1 MLFAALLPTS
11 LVLSRGTAPAVS
23 RAAVSMRAEGGD
35 MAQGVAAVA
44 AAAILTMAPT
54 NAALAAGGY
63 QSASDYMA
71 KTPVKAQAPKS
82 QKELAAAAE
91 KAEKA
96 AAAQAKAAEAAQA
109 KAKKAAEAAAEKAA
123 KEAASKQ
130 AAAAKAAAAAEAKA
144 AKAAA
149 APKPAPKAAPAPA
162 PAPAAPPAA
171 PKAEKKAAAPLALP
185 ELPSLPKAAPKAAAP
200 AAAPAP
206 KAAPKAKAAPSVTGG
221 KTDVTVAISS
231 GLSLPKSVGVDAP
244 VLGPTRVDIALK
256 KATAAEVASSDVV
269 IGLPRDLI
277 GAANAAKSGKAGV
290 VLDAPGLG
298 SGRLDLGI
306 AIPKA
311 GEADVTVKS
320 PLIPNLPIGDAK
332 SGGVDKSRF
341 CAECGNG
348 QPLSDW
354 FVVTNTKNELSFYT
368 NVRTGVS
375 QFNPPPGF

>member
-11 LVLSRGTAPAVS
+11 LVLSRGTAPAGS

-35 MAQGVAAVA
+35 VAQGVAAVA

-149 APKPAPKAAPAPA
+149 APKPAAKAAPA

-200 AAAPAP
+200 AP

-221 KTDVTVAISS
+221 KTDVTVSISS

-332 SGGVDKSRF
+332 AGGVDKSRF

>member
-1 MLFAALLPTS
+1 MFF
-11 LVLSRGTAPAVS
+11 
-23 RAAVSMRAEGGD
+23 
-35 MAQGVAAVA
+35 
-44 AAAILTMAPT
+44 
-54 NAALAAGGY
+54 
-63 QSASDYMA
+63 
-71 KTPVKAQAPKS
+71 
-82 QKELAAAAE
+82 
-91 KAEKA
+91 
-96 AAAQAKAAEAAQA
+96 
-109 KAKKAAEAAAEKAA
+109 
-123 KEAASKQ
+123 
-130 AAAAKAAAAAEAKA
+130 
-144 AKAAA
+144 
-149 APKPAPKAAPAPA
+149 
-162 PAPAAPPAA
+162 
-171 PKAEKKAAAPLALP
+171 
-185 ELPSLPKAAPKAAAP
+185 
-200 AAAPAP
+200 
-206 KAAPKAKAAPSVTGG
+206 
-221 KTDVTVAISS
+221 
-231 GLSLPKSVGVDAP
+231 
-244 VLGPTRVDIALK
+244 
-256 KATAAEVASSDVV
+256 
-269 IGLPRDLI
+269 

>member
-1 MLFAALLPTS
+1 M
-11 LVLSRGTAPAVS
+11 
-23 RAAVSMRAEGGD
+23 
-35 MAQGVAAVA
+35 
-44 AAAILTMAPT
+44 
-54 NAALAAGGY
+54 
-63 QSASDYMA
+63 
-71 KTPVKAQAPKS
+71 
-82 QKELAAAAE
+82 
-91 KAEKA
+91 
-96 AAAQAKAAEAAQA
+96 
-109 KAKKAAEAAAEKAA
+109 
-123 KEAASKQ
+123 
-130 AAAAKAAAAAEAKA
+130 
-144 AKAAA
+144 
-149 APKPAPKAAPAPA
+149 
-162 PAPAAPPAA
+162 
-171 PKAEKKAAAPLALP
+171 
-185 ELPSLPKAAPKAAAP
+185 
-200 AAAPAP
+200 
-206 KAAPKAKAAPSVTGG
+206 TGG
-221 KTDVTVAISS
+221 KTDLTVSISS

-354 FVVTNTKNELSFYT
+354 FVVTNAKNELSFYT

>member
-1 MLFAALLPTS
+1 MRRKSLPFA
-11 LVLSRGTAPAVS
+11 VRLSIR
-23 RAAVSMRAEGGD
+23 
-35 MAQGVAAVA
+35 
-44 AAAILTMAPT
+44 
-54 NAALAAGGY
+54 
-63 QSASDYMA
+63 
-71 KTPVKAQAPKS
+71 
-82 QKELAAAAE
+82 
-91 KAEKA
+91 
-96 AAAQAKAAEAAQA
+96 
-109 KAKKAAEAAAEKAA
+109 
-123 KEAASKQ
+123 
-130 AAAAKAAAAAEAKA
+130 
-144 AKAAA
+144 
-149 APKPAPKAAPAPA
+149 
-162 PAPAAPPAA
+162 
-171 PKAEKKAAAPLALP
+171 
-185 ELPSLPKAAPKAAAP
+185 SLPKAAPK

-332 SGGVDKSRF
+332 AGGVDKSRF

>member
-1 MLFAALLPTS
+1 MLFAALLPRKMLFAALLPTS

-144 AKAAA
+144 AKAGGGGASEAA
-149 APKPAPKAAPAPA
+149 VRKFE
-162 PAPAAPPAA
+162 
-171 PKAEKKAAAPLALP
+171 AEWSDGRFPEAVEELLA
-185 ELPSLPKAAPKAAAP
+185 ELF
-200 AAAPAP
+200 
-206 KAAPKAKAAPSVTGG
+206 
-221 KTDVTVAISS
+221 
-231 GLSLPKSVGVDAP
+231 
-244 VLGPTRVDIALK
+244 
-256 KATAAEVASSDVV
+256 
-269 IGLPRDLI
+269 
-277 GAANAAKSGKAGV
+277 
-290 VLDAPGLG
+290 G
-298 SGRLDLGI
+298 S
-306 AIPKA
+306 
-311 GEADVTVKS
+311 
-320 PLIPNLPIGDAK
+320 
-332 SGGVDKSRF
+332 
-341 CAECGNG
+341 
-348 QPLSDW
+348 
-354 FVVTNTKNELSFYT
+354 
-368 NVRTGVS
+368 
-375 QFNPPPGF
+375 

>member
-35 MAQGVAAVA
+35 VAQGVAAVA

-162 PAPAAPPAA
+162 PDAPPAA
-171 PKAEKKAAAPLALP
+171 PKAEKKAAALPALP
-185 ELPSLPKAAPKAAAP
+185 ELPSLPKAAPK

-332 SGGVDKSRF
+332 AGGVDKSRF